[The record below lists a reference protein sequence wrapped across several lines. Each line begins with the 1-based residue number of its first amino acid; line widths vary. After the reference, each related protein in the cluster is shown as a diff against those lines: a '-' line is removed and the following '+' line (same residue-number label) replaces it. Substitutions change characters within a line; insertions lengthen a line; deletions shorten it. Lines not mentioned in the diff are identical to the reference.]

1 MRKTLIVLS
10 LGSLAAFP
18 LVACAQTD
26 AGTGGNSARAEKM
39 RAAFEQRF
47 SKADADG
54 DGKLSKTEAQAMPR
68 VAKAF
73 DSIDADHDGFVTK
86 AEIGQAMMAKRA
98 AKGGGQ

>member
-1 MRKTLIVLS
+1 MRKALIVLS
-10 LGSLAAFP
+10 FSSLGVLP
-18 LVACAQTD
+18 MVACAQTD
-26 AGTGGNSARAEKM
+26 AGGNSARGEKM

-47 SKADADG
+47 TKADANG

-68 VAKAF
+68 VAKNF

-86 AEIGQAMMAKRA
+86 AEIGQAMMAQRA